1 LSDAATTPAKSGRA
15 TTRQPAEAVPG
26 HYYPYVMA
34 AFVAV
39 LLVSNTV
46 ANKLVPVG
54 PFVWSAA
61 IVIFPVSYIL
71 GDVITEVYGY
81 ARARRIFWVGT
92 AANVFLALVYTLA
105 DSLPSLDPQY
115 GGAFHV
121 VLGPA
126 PRVVVASLVGLWCG
140 QFANAWVMSRM
151 KVLTRGRALWAR
163 CVASTFVGE
172 GVDTAV
178 FATLLFA
185 GVVPWFVIPTI
196 IWSAALFKTVY
207 EAAVTPLTYLVV
219 NRLKRAEGWESL
231 DESISYTPFSLGE
244 AGNVWRRVGRPGAA

>member
-1 LSDAATTPAKSGRA
+1 MSDTTASREPTATLPEGVAPGR
-15 TTRQPAEAVPG
+15 
-26 HYYPYVMA
+26 YYPYVIA

-61 IVIFPVSYIL
+61 IVVFPVSYIL

-81 ARARRIFWVGT
+81 ARARRVFWIGT
-92 AANVFLALVYTLA
+92 LANVFLALAYTLA
-105 DSLPSLDPQY
+105 DSLPSLDPEY

-126 PRVVVASLVGLWCG
+126 PRVVVASLAGIWCG
-140 QFANAWVMSRM
+140 QFANAWVLSRM

-185 GVVPWFVIPTI
+185 GTVPWLVIPTI
-196 IWSAALFKTVY
+196 VWSAALFKTAY

-219 NRLKRAEGWESL
+219 NWLKRAEGWESL
-231 DESISYTPFSLGE
+231 DERISYSPFSFGE
-244 AGNVWRRVGRPGAA
+244 AGNTWRRVDRAGAA

>member
-1 LSDAATTPAKSGRA
+1 VSDVAANLKSGTA
-15 TTRQPAEAVPG
+15 QSVEAAPG
-26 HYYPYVMA
+26 RIYPYVVA

-61 IVIFPVSYIL
+61 IVIFPISYIL
-71 GDVITEVYGY
+71 GDVVTEVYGY

-92 AANVFLALVYTLA
+92 AANAFLALAYTLA

-126 PRVVVASLVGLWCG
+126 PRVVVASLFGLWCG
-140 QFANAWVMSRM
+140 QFANSWVMSRL
-151 KVLTRGRALWAR
+151 KVITRGRGLWAR
-163 CVASTFVGE
+163 CIASTFVGE

-185 GVVPWFVIPTI
+185 GTVPWFVIPTI
-196 IWSAALFKTVY
+196 IWSAALFKTAY

-219 NRLKRAEGWESL
+219 NALKRAEGWESL
-231 DESISYTPFSLGE
+231 DERVSYSPFSFGE
-244 AGNVWRRVGRPGAA
+244 AGNVWRRVGGVKAS

>member
-1 LSDAATTPAKSGRA
+1 MSDTANGPAAAAERPPEMAPGRF
-15 TTRQPAEAVPG
+15 
-26 HYYPYVMA
+26 YPYIMA

-46 ANKLVPVG
+46 ANKLVPIG

-71 GDVITEVYGY
+71 GDVVTEVYGY
-81 ARARRIFWVGT
+81 ARARRIFWVAT
-92 AANVFLALVYTLA
+92 AASVFMALAYTLA

-115 GGAFHV
+115 GGSFHL

-126 PRVVVASLVGLWCG
+126 PRVVVASLAGIWCG
-140 QFANAWVMSRM
+140 QFANAWVLSRM

-172 GVDTAV
+172 GIDTAV

-185 GVVPWFVIPTI
+185 GTVPLAVIPTI
-196 IWSAALFKTVY
+196 VWSSALFKTAY
-207 EAAVTPLTYLVV
+207 EAAVTPFTYLVV
-219 NRLKRAEGWESL
+219 NWLKRAEGWESL
-231 DESISYTPFSLGE
+231 DERVDYTPFSLGE
-244 AGNVWRRVGRPGAA
+244 AGNVWRRVASTKTA